1 MFYHFDLFSP
11 VSPDQGLPSDC
22 WPQWSPSSQAEFGFS
37 SLLLSSGAPTSPTSL
52 QNCFTG
58 ILSFF
63 PRFGLILLLLCIRHC
78 RTLSLVFSPSL
89 LLFFLLV
96 VLLFFPVSVGFN
108 LTSATAEF
116 VHSYCLL
123 LVLFLLLVIV
133 GGGDCGF
140 DFFVH
145 SLYFGN
151 FILPQSL
158 QNFAHPINAWKIVLI
173 YNQTNI
179 QIFSYKGHFW
189 RICIS
194 FDTCQVPAPAFNS
207 TN

>member
-1 MFYHFDLFSP
+1 MITKFTSGVRVLEPLALLGGSYLAYVTAELFHWYSLLFSP
-11 VSPDQGLPSDC
+11 F
-22 WPQWSPSSQAEFGFS
+22 WW
-37 SLLLSSGAPTSPTSL
+37 
-52 QNCFTG
+52 
-58 ILSFF
+58 
-63 PRFGLILLLLCIRHC
+63 GLILLLLCIRHC

-133 GGGDCGF
+133 GGGDGGF

-151 FILPQSL
+151 FILPQSM
-158 QNFAHPINAWKIVLI
+158 QNFTHPINAWKIVLI
-173 YNQTNI
+173 YNL
-179 QIFSYKGHFW
+179 
-189 RICIS
+189 
-194 FDTCQVPAPAFNS
+194 
-207 TN
+207 